1 MNEKKIYLA
10 ILVIYALYINPIIIG
25 GYEIIFYALIYG
37 SALAYIILNFRHIS
51 VYLRKLPL
59 QTAVLIFWII
69 VALTL
74 SVIVP
79 SLHGTYDFSYIN
91 VILAIFRK
99 ALILAFLFILTGKK
113 HGREALIEHFMYYY
127 ALASVLYILSTMI
140 FALSPSLRSM
150 WQSLLHMNAFT
161 QNLLTSFG
169 YANRFGWAGFA
180 GFRNTIDCTVSLIFL
195 IYLFASKESK
205 LRIKTFPFV
214 ILALMCFLG
223 NMFYGR
229 SGVIASVICLIVG
242 LVLYKKITPKIILG
256 ILVVGFVGLLSIN
269 FLKARIPAL
278 NDWYIWLTTPFYNL
292 VTTGSFNNYSAD
304 RLLNDMIFMPEGHT
318 LLFGDG
324 RYVDPVTGS
333 YYMRTDSG
341 FMRQIL
347 FWGAGI
353 TGIMYA
359 FWLYS
364 LSTIKRD
371 FPIKIMLL
379 IMCVLFEIKG
389 EVYFEMLP
397 LFLIIALIDYSNLK
411 EVARRKVEV

>member
-1 MNEKKIYLA
+1 MNEKKINLS
-10 ILVIYALYINPIIIG
+10 ILVIYALYMNPIIIG
-25 GYEIIFYALIYG
+25 GYETIFYALIYG
-37 SALAYIILNFRHIS
+37 SALAYIILNYKYIS
-51 VYLRKLPL
+51 TYLRKLPL

-69 VALTL
+69 IALTL
-74 SVIVP
+74 SVFVP

-99 ALILAFLFILTGKK
+99 ALILAFLFVLTEKK

-127 ALASVLYILSTMI
+127 ALATVLYILSTMM
-140 FALSPSLRSM
+140 FALLPPLRIM
-150 WQSLLHMNAFT
+150 WQNLLHMNAFT
-161 QNLLTSFG
+161 QNLLRSFG

-180 GFRNTIDCTVSLIFL
+180 GYRNTIDCTVSLIFF

-205 LRIKTFPFV
+205 IRIKSLSFV
-214 ILALMCFLG
+214 ILVLICFLG

-229 SGVIASVICLIVG
+229 SGVLASVICLIVG
-242 LVLYKKITPKIILG
+242 LVLYKKINPKIILG
-256 ILVVGFVGLLSIN
+256 ILVVGFVGGLTIN
-269 FLKARIPAL
+269 YLKARIPEL
-278 NDWYIWLTTPFYNL
+278 NDWYIWITTPFYNL
-292 VTTGSFNNYSAD
+292 ITTGSFNNYSAD
-304 RLLNDMIFMPEGHT
+304 SLLNDMIFMPEGHT

-353 TGIMYA
+353 TGVMYA

-371 FPIKIMLL
+371 FPMKIMLL

-389 EVYFEMLP
+389 EVYYEILP
-397 LFLIIALIDYSNLK
+397 LFQIIALIDYTNFK
-411 EVARRKVEV
+411 ELVKRKVMV